1 MRDERLDRLAD
12 LLLKYSLKLQP
23 GELFE
28 INGGVPAKPLIK
40 ALQKRAHAI
49 GAVPFVKLVDDE
61 SPVSSSASSTR
72 SILKNPSPPST
83 RSSNG
88 KPSTGIT
95 WWRML
100 ISAWTKTTRNSPP
113 WTRAL

>member
-40 ALQKRAHAI
+40 ALQKAYTEVTGEEAELLAI
-49 GAVPFVKLVDDE
+49 GGGTYAKTMPNVVAFGPVFPGQTYKIHEEDECWSVEDIMKNAHIMAKVLVE
-61 SPVSSSASSTR
+61 LAER
-72 SILKNPSPPST
+72 K
-83 RSSNG
+83 
-88 KPSTGIT
+88 
-95 WWRML
+95 
-100 ISAWTKTTRNSPP
+100 
-113 WTRAL
+113 